1 MDEKRKVAASFADVG
16 LGAAVSAVA
25 AGTEVDVGALVG
37 EGVKVGATVGT
48 GVALEHAAR
57 KMRMMGNIFFISLF
71 GRGRSQTCPYASE
84 KFFTA

>member
-1 MDEKRKVAASFADVG
+1 MDEKRKFTASFADVG
-16 LGAAVSAVA
+16 LGAATSAVA

-57 KMRMMGNIFFISLF
+57 RMKRMGNIFFM
-71 GRGRSQTCPYASE
+71 
-84 KFFTA
+84 

>member
-16 LGAAVSAVA
+16 LGAATSAVA
-25 AGTEVDVGALVG
+25 AGTEVDVGALVE
-37 EGVKVGATVGT
+37 EGVNVGVVVGT

-57 KMRMMGNIFFISLF
+57 KMRRMGNIFFILLF
-71 GRGRSQTCPYASE
+71 CRGESPTRPYALE